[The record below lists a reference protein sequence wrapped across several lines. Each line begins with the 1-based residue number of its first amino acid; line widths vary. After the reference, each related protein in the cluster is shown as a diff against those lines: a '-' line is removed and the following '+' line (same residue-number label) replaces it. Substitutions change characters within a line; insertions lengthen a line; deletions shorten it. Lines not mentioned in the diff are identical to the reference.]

1 MIFGVGADILRV
13 DRVERM
19 LQRHG
24 ERFPK
29 RILTP
34 LEWQRW
40 ERVRGKKKNPAQY
53 LALRFAGKEAVAK
66 APGLGLRPP
75 ANLSQIG
82 IVNDPGGKPVV
93 APEENLRRWL
103 EQNGVERV
111 HVSLSDESDA
121 VVAFAV
127 AESGR

>member
-1 MIFGVGADILRV
+1 M
-13 DRVERM
+13 
-19 LQRHG
+19 
-24 ERFPK
+24 
-29 RILTP
+29 
-34 LEWQRW
+34 
-40 ERVRGKKKNPAQY
+40 
-53 LALRFAGKEAVAK
+53 
-66 APGLGLRPP
+66 GLGLRPP

>member
-1 MIFGVGADILRV
+1 MEKIAESQARPDPSGAKIKRESGRGASGAKKPRPAESLGSAAKRNAPGAPRPAVRIERQDRRGANMIFGVGADILRV

-40 ERVRGKKKNPAQY
+40 ERIRGKKKNPAQY
-53 LALRFAGKEAVAK
+53 LAL
-66 APGLGLRPP
+66 
-75 ANLSQIG
+75 
-82 IVNDPGGKPVV
+82 
-93 APEENLRRWL
+93 
-103 EQNGVERV
+103 
-111 HVSLSDESDA
+111 SLIHI
-121 VVAFAV
+121 
-127 AESGR
+127 